1 MERGCAHH
9 HHHHHPVKKENC
21 WRAVG
26 AVSQIATIIFCGI
39 LIFHSYQIKQI
50 KSALKKKADVKL
62 STFTALSLIGN
73 EQVVRGVRYLP
84 IRGWKI
90 EYQYGNISFLHGR
103 KIQIKVAGFYY
114 VHLQMFF
121 YQNGN
126 RYKTVNKEKYVMDIG
141 IVNRGLNKRLLA
153 ATISLT
159 SCMNVCTKHV
169 SRIIYLKKESILT
182 VHTAT
187 PGVYFRMIKEKTHF
201 GVFLLQQI

>member
-9 HHHHHPVKKENC
+9 GAVTKENC
-21 WRAVG
+21 WRGMGV
-26 AVSQIATIIFCGI
+26 VSQITTLIFCGI
-39 LIFHSYQIKQI
+39 FIFHIYQIEQI
-50 KSALKKKADVKL
+50 KSVLQKKADIKS

-73 EQVVRGVRYLP
+73 NQVVHTARYLP
-84 IRGWKI
+84 IRGWKV

-121 YQNGN
+121 FQNGN

-141 IVNRGLNKRLLA
+141 IVNRGLHERLLSS
-153 ATISLT
+153 TISLT
-159 SCMNVCTKHV
+159 SCMNVCTKHA
-169 SRIIYLKKESILT
+169 SRIMYLKSDNILS

-187 PGVYFRMIKEKTHF
+187 PGIYFRMIKEKTHF
-201 GVFLLQQI
+201 GAFLLQQI